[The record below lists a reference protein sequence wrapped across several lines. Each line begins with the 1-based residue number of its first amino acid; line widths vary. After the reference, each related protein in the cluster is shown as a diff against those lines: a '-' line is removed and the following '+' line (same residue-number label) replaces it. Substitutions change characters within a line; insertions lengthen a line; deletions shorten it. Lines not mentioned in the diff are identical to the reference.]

1 MKKSYF
7 DGSILGMIG
16 WNFLSSLL
24 TVITFGIGYPWSLC
38 MLKRWET
45 KHTVICSQRLKFNGK
60 GLQLLG
66 LWILLA
72 LVPYAGLLIVLMLMR
87 GMAQDFMS
95 NPELAIFLLLCV
107 LIAALCYWYFVK
119 IQIIKW
125 EVKHTEFESYPE
137 NWAQA
142 QQAKPSEGVAPAAS
156 IPAGV
161 AQGPEIT
168 AEGPMDAVLSLGTLC
183 VGVPVAAVG
192 LGFGFAGRFLEGG
205 ILFCVGLALLVVSYF
220 KQ

>member
-72 LVPYAGLLIVLMLMR
+72 LVPYAVLFIVLMIMR
-87 GMAQDFMS
+87 GMVQSLRS
-95 NPELAIFLLLCV
+95 NPELLILLLLCV
-107 LIAALCYWYFVK
+107 LVASLCYWYFVR

-137 NWAQA
+137 NWDQP
-142 QQAKPSEGVAPAAS
+142 QQAKPSKEEATASS
-156 IPAGV
+156 IPANV

-168 AEGPMDAVLSLGTLC
+168 AEGPMEAVLSLGTLF
-183 VGVPVAAVG
+183 VGVPIAISG
-192 LGFGFAGRFLEGG
+192 LVVVFLGKPLGGVLLFALG
-205 ILFCVGLALLVVSYF
+205 IVLLLVCYF

>member
-72 LVPYAGLLIVLMLMR
+72 LVPYVGLLIVLMLMR
-87 GMAQDFMS
+87 GMVQSLRS
-95 NPELAIFLLLCV
+95 NPELLILLLLCV
-107 LIAALCYWYFVK
+107 LVAALCYWYFVR

-125 EVKHTEFESYPE
+125 EVKHTEFEIYLA
-137 NWAQA
+137 NWATAPQTNSA
-142 QQAKPSEGVAPAAS
+142 ESAPAAS
-156 IPAGV
+156 APASAV
-161 AQGPEIT
+161 RGPEIT
-168 AEGPMDAVLSLGTLC
+168 ADGPMEVVLSLGTLF
-183 VGVPVAAVG
+183 VGIPAAIAG
-192 LGFGFAGRFLEGG
+192 LGFMLVGRFLEGG
-205 ILFCVGLALLVVSYF
+205 ILFCLGIVLLLVSYF